1 MRRDHKDIRK
11 YGYSLRGLP
20 ACVHQLHVGGKRLSA
35 IPVLTTNGIEDL
47 YVTKDSVD
55 GTKFE
60 EFLIL
65 PIILPFDGVNP
76 NLVVIMDN
84 ASIHHL
90 ERVRDLI
97 TGIGARLMFL
107 PPYSP
112 DLMPLEEVFASP
124 ES

>member
-1 MRRDHKDIRK
+1 MRQDHNIRK

-20 ACVHQLHVGGKRLSA
+20 TYVHQLHVGGKRLSA
-35 IPVLTTNGIEDL
+35 IPVLTTNGIEDV

-60 EFLIL
+60 EFLIQCLL
-65 PIILPFDGVNP
+65 PIILPFDGINP
-76 NLVVIMDN
+76 NSVVIMDN
-84 ASIHHL
+84 ASICHL
-90 ERVRDLI
+90 ERVQDLI

-112 DLMPLEEVFASP
+112 DLMPLEEFFAKW
-124 ES
+124 